1 MKNGFRLGKIFG
13 IDIDIDWSW
22 LLIFALVSWS
32 LASSLGQAHPDWAAF
47 MQWGVALAA
56 ALLFFASILAHE
68 LAHALAARAMNVSV
82 RNIILFMFGGV
93 SNIQREP
100 RSPFG
105 EFVIAIV
112 GPLTSII
119 LGVIFMALGLGSVAL
134 NNLRLMDPISALS
147 QIGPVG
153 TIFVW
158 LGSINVLIALF
169 NLIPGFPLDGG
180 RIVRSAL
187 WAVTGNLKKATRW
200 ASWMGQAVAWILI
213 FAGISMLFGAYVPV
227 LGSGFVNG
235 IWIMFIGWFL
245 QNAAVQSYRRIVV
258 EDILEDVS
266 VKQMMD
272 TDVPMVK
279 ASSSVQTLIDNYLMK
294 TNHRA
299 FVVSDDDKVVGL
311 VTIDDIRKVK
321 AEARSQTIIRSIM
334 TPSEKLIVIAPEEGA
349 SDALQRLQSE
359 DIRQLPVVTGDKIVG
374 LLRRKDI
381 VRWLQLQSQFG

>member
-1 MKNGFRLGKIFG
+1 
-13 IDIDIDWSW
+13 
-22 LLIFALVSWS
+22 
-32 LASSLGQAHPDWAAF
+32 
-47 MQWGVALAA
+47 
-56 ALLFFASILAHE
+56 
-68 LAHALAARAMNVSV
+68 
-82 RNIILFMFGGV
+82 
-93 SNIQREP
+93 
-100 RSPFG
+100 
-105 EFVIAIV
+105 
-112 GPLTSII
+112 
-119 LGVIFMALGLGSVAL
+119 
-134 NNLRLMDPISALS
+134 
-147 QIGPVG
+147 
-153 TIFVW
+153 
-158 LGSINVLIALF
+158 LF

-299 FVVSDDDKVVGL
+299 FVVSDDDKMVGL

-321 AEARSQTIIRSIM
+321 AEARPQTIIGSIM